1 VEAEFGVYFRQEDYA
16 SFWLRVLVDVIDL
29 LVFGATCLALILPV
43 VIILPRSKSTL
54 DLILLILPSVAVS
67 YFVVLKRSRFRT
79 LGYRAGRIRIVGLDS
94 RVPSYLS
101 LILRLMFGICP
112 INWLVDL
119 IWLSNDN
126 NRQALRD
133 KFAGTYVVKVGA
145 QPAGQGRITFRRYSI
160 FYYNWLFREVEAEL
174 GVTSNGSLKSV

>member
-1 VEAEFGVYFRQEDYA
+1 MYFRHEDYA

-29 LVFGATCLALILPV
+29 LVFGAMCLALTLPV
-43 VIILPRSKSTL
+43 MIIFTLSKSTL
-54 DLILLILPSVAVS
+54 NLILLYLVTVAVS

-79 LGYRAGRIRIVGLDS
+79 FGYRAGRLRIVGLDG

-101 LILRLMFGICP
+101 LVLRLMFAMLGP

-133 KFAGTYVVKVGA
+133 KFAGTYVVKVDA
-145 QPAGQGRITFRRYSI
+145 QPAGQGRITFRHYSI
-160 FYYNWLFREVEAEL
+160 FYFNCLFREVEAEPERD
-174 GVTSNGSLKSV
+174 K